1 MAQSFKFQKKRLYKN
16 VMPENYTCTSLKHI
30 SLLIDRILSKIDFHL
45 HRGETLT
52 VTNRVGICLHWFT
65 NTIRY
70 LLVDLLRYRQDIS

>member
-16 VMPENYTCTSLKHI
+16 VMPENYASLKHI

-70 LLVDLLRYRQDIS
+70 LLVDLLRDRQDIS